1 MIDAHHHLWDLGAV
15 DYPWL
20 MEKGKK
26 RFFGDPTS
34 IQRNYTIDEHIE
46 LAGAY
51 GFKASVHIQVGAA
64 NALEEAKWVDTI
76 AKQNPSWP
84 IVQVAFCDLSLDDCE
99 HQLDELQKL
108 SSVVGVRQIIGRSP
122 LEDTISGTNTLLES
136 DEFKAGLQSISDRG
150 LSFDLQ
156 IIPELSEQCA
166 AVFSQF
172 QDLKVILCH
181 AGSPYNR
188 STKGVAAW
196 AEDLKHLSNLE
207 NVSCKLSGLGMFEH
221 NWTETSVKPIAK
233 TVINQFG
240 PKRVMFGSNFPV
252 DSLSSSFEDLYKRL
266 YNIVGIKNSEDV
278 FFETAKRTYFSKL
291 SIS

>member
-1 MIDAHHHLWDLGAV
+1 M
-15 DYPWL
+15 
-20 MEKGKK
+20 
-26 RFFGDPTS
+26 
-34 IQRNYTIDEHIE
+34 
-46 LAGAY
+46 
-51 GFKASVHIQVGAA
+51 
-64 NALEEAKWVDTI
+64 
-76 AKQNPSWP
+76 
-84 IVQVAFCDLSLDDCE
+84 VQVAFCDLSLGDCE

-136 DEFKAGLQSISDRG
+136 DAFKAGLQSISDRG

-156 IIPELSEQCA
+156 IIPELSEKCA

-172 QDLKVILCH
+172 QDLTVILCH

-188 STKGVAAW
+188 STKGIAAW

-252 DSLSSSFEDLYKRL
+252 DSLSSSFDDLYMRL
-266 YNIVGIKNSEDV
+266 NNIIGIKNTEDI
-278 FFETAKRTYFSKL
+278 FFQTAQRTYFSKL